1 MNAEVPQAKTVWLMK
16 RNCSFTPKQVGI
28 FYLSMVCFSGLI
40 TTYFWLIGAWMVVP
54 FTLIELSVLGIALL
68 IYARHA
74 RDYEKITLQNSEL
87 VIELNLGY
95 KKSLTQWNAPWVRVK
110 DPESLYDRKKDL
122 VILESGA
129 QTISIG
135 QFILAEKRHDLAKE
149 IRQALSL
156 CLHYNSRMNQQPFKL
171 LALITSVV
179 IISACGKGPDQE
191 PLPRLVKVVVLGQSS
206 EVIQEPGVMKDP
218 GVLRFDASG
227 KVMEVLAKSGDAV
240 LPGQSLARI
249 IPNGVS
255 SESSVMISYRAAKAE
270 LQSAEADFKRYTD
283 LKNKNFIS
291 ASEFDRRVA
300 TIESV
305 RAKYEQAIENIGFVT
320 LRALEA
326 GKVSQMNIAVGQVVS
341 NQDVVGKIITDKTS
355 KKIEKNNSNN
365 SNNNNNNPK
374 TTSKTALKIPTT
386 AIHSDGVS
394 VFKLTLDQGSQS
406 TGKISAVKLVLGK
419 IDDQSAELM
428 SGLVVGDIVIA
439 TGWHAL
445 SEGQQ
450 VRIAI
455 AEKAQ

>member
-1 MNAEVPQAKTVWLMK
+1 MNP
-16 RNCSFTPKQVGI
+16 
-28 FYLSMVCFSGLI
+28 
-40 TTYFWLIGAWMVVP
+40 
-54 FTLIELSVLGIALL
+54 
-68 IYARHA
+68 
-74 RDYEKITLQNSEL
+74 
-87 VIELNLGY
+87 
-95 KKSLTQWNAPWVRVK
+95 
-110 DPESLYDRKKDL
+110 
-122 VILESGA
+122 
-129 QTISIG
+129 
-135 QFILAEKRHDLAKE
+135 
-149 IRQALSL
+149 
-156 CLHYNSRMNQQPFKL
+156 QPFKL
-171 LALITSVV
+171 LALIAS
-179 IISACGKGPDQE
+179 ILIFSACGKGPDQE
-191 PLPRLVKVVVLGQSS
+191 PLPRLVKVVVLGQAS
-206 EVIQEPGVMKDP
+206 EAVAEVGVIKDP
-218 GVLRFDASG
+218 GILRFDASG

-249 IPNGVS
+249 IPNSVS

-300 TIESV
+300 TIESA
-305 RAKYEQAIENIGFVT
+305 RAKYEQSIESIGFVT

-326 GKVSQMNIAVGQVVS
+326 GKISQMNIMVGQVVS
-341 NQDVVGKIITDKTS
+341 NQDVVGKITTDKTS
-355 KKIEKNNSNN
+355 KKIEKTN
-365 SNNNNNNPK
+365 SNNNAK
-374 TTSKTALKIPTT
+374 TTSKSSLKIPTT

-419 IDDQSAELM
+419 IDDQSAELV
-428 SGLVVGDIVIA
+428 SGLVAGDIVIA

>member
-1 MNAEVPQAKTVWLMK
+1 MN
-16 RNCSFTPKQVGI
+16 R
-28 FYLSMVCFSGLI
+28 
-40 TTYFWLIGAWMVVP
+40 
-54 FTLIELSVLGIALL
+54 
-68 IYARHA
+68 
-74 RDYEKITLQNSEL
+74 
-87 VIELNLGY
+87 
-95 KKSLTQWNAPWVRVK
+95 
-110 DPESLYDRKKDL
+110 
-122 VILESGA
+122 
-129 QTISIG
+129 
-135 QFILAEKRHDLAKE
+135 
-149 IRQALSL
+149 
-156 CLHYNSRMNQQPFKL
+156 QPFKL
-171 LALITSVV
+171 LALITS
-179 IISACGKGPDQE
+179 ILIFSACGKGPDQE
-191 PLPRLVKVVVLGQSS
+191 PLPRLVKVVVLGQAG
-206 EVIQEPGVMKDP
+206 EVTQEVGVIKDP

-249 IPNGVS
+249 IPNSVS

-300 TIESV
+300 AIEST

-320 LRALEA
+320 LRALES
-326 GKVSQMNIAVGQVVS
+326 GRVSQMNITVGQVVS
-341 NQDVVGKIITDKTS
+341 NQDVVGKINTDKTS

-365 SNNNNNNPK
+365 NNA
-374 TTSKTALKIPTT
+374 KTASKSTLKIPTT

-419 IDDQSAELM
+419 IDDQSAELV
-428 SGLVVGDIVIA
+428 SGLVAGDIVIA

>member
-1 MNAEVPQAKTVWLMK
+1 MN
-16 RNCSFTPKQVGI
+16 
-28 FYLSMVCFSGLI
+28 
-40 TTYFWLIGAWMVVP
+40 
-54 FTLIELSVLGIALL
+54 
-68 IYARHA
+68 
-74 RDYEKITLQNSEL
+74 
-87 VIELNLGY
+87 LNPL
-95 KKSLTQWNAPWVRVK
+95 
-110 DPESLYDRKKDL
+110 
-122 VILESGA
+122 
-129 QTISIG
+129 
-135 QFILAEKRHDLAKE
+135 
-149 IRQALSL
+149 
-156 CLHYNSRMNQQPFKL
+156 KL
-171 LALITSVV
+171 LALFAS
-179 IISACGKGPDQE
+179 IIIFSACGKGPDQE

-206 EVIQEPGVMKDP
+206 EMIQEPGVMKDP

-227 KVMEVLAKSGDAV
+227 KVMELLVKSGDSV

-249 IPNGVS
+249 IPNSVS

-300 TIESV
+300 TIESA
-305 RAKYEQAIENIGFVT
+305 RAKYEQAIESIGFVT

-326 GKVSQMNIAVGQVVS
+326 GKVSQMNISVGQMVS
-341 NQDVVGKIITDKTS
+341 NQDVVGKIIIDKAS
-355 KKIEKNNSNN
+355 HKIEKNNSN
-365 SNNNNNNPK
+365 PK
-374 TTSKTALKIPTT
+374 TASKASLKIPTT

-394 VFKLTLDQGSQS
+394 VFKLTLDQGSQT

-419 IDDQSAELM
+419 IDDQSAELV
-428 SGLVVGDIVIA
+428 SGLVAGDIVIA

>member
-1 MNAEVPQAKTVWLMK
+1 
-16 RNCSFTPKQVGI
+16 
-28 FYLSMVCFSGLI
+28 
-40 TTYFWLIGAWMVVP
+40 
-54 FTLIELSVLGIALL
+54 
-68 IYARHA
+68 
-74 RDYEKITLQNSEL
+74 
-87 VIELNLGY
+87 
-95 KKSLTQWNAPWVRVK
+95 
-110 DPESLYDRKKDL
+110 
-122 VILESGA
+122 
-129 QTISIG
+129 
-135 QFILAEKRHDLAKE
+135 
-149 IRQALSL
+149 
-156 CLHYNSRMNQQPFKL
+156 MNQQPFKL
-171 LALITSVV
+171 LALIAS
-179 IISACGKGPDQE
+179 ILFFSACGKGPDKE
-191 PLPRLVKVVVLGQSS
+191 PLPRLVKVVILGQAGEAVS
-206 EVIQEPGVMKDP
+206 EVGVIKDP

-227 KVMEVLAKSGDAV
+227 KVMEVLVKSGDAV

-249 IPNGVS
+249 IPNSVS

-300 TIESV
+300 AIESA

-326 GKVSQMNIAVGQVVS
+326 GKVSQMNITVGQVVS
-341 NQDVVGKIITDKTS
+341 NQDVVGKINTDTTS
-355 KKIEKNNSNN
+355 KKIEKSN
-365 SNNNNNNPK
+365 SNNN
-374 TTSKTALKIPTT
+374 SKAASKSSLKIPTT

-419 IDDQSAELM
+419 IDDQSAELV
-428 SGLVVGDIVIA
+428 SGLVAGDIVIA